1 MLMRMG
7 ALQRTCKSQYS
18 LARSAAIPPSAR
30 RQRIVRHYVR
40 FPIDRSANSCKG
52 TKRKRPQQRAFSPFI
67 HQRLLSHVIV
77 VFLVVDMFALVVLG
91 RLYIVLLIRADM
103 SIRTRFS
110 FLAVDVGLATL
121 ETTDLAIGQLT

>member
-1 MLMRMG
+1 MLMRMRT
-7 ALQRTCKSQYS
+7 LQRTCY
-18 LARSAAIPPSAR
+18 RSIDSRAQRRYRLRWGATASFAAMF
-30 RQRIVRHYVR
+30 R
-40 FPIDRSANSCKG
+40 FQTDRSYSCRSNIKE
-52 TKRKRPQQRAFSPFI
+52 RPQQRAFSPST
-67 HQRLLSHVIV
+67 HLRLLSHMIV
-77 VFLVVDMFALVVLG
+77 VLLVVDAFALVVLG